1 MSVFYL
7 LIDIYSS
14 FVVLFVILVSEMV
27 VFMICMFELSMS
39 DDVEVEVLIL
49 VYYLSG
55 RKLCKMC
62 IKLLWCFVFLCVLI
76 VIFVVVVGVLIGYF
90 VYLVLK
96 LLCIKM
102 LFVSEDVYKKFVDE
116 VSIKELENNLR

>member
-39 DDVEVEVLIL
+39 DDVEVEVFIL
-49 VYYLSG
+49 VYY
-55 RKLCKMC
+55 
-62 IKLLWCFVFLCVLI
+62 
-76 VIFVVVVGVLIGYF
+76 
-90 VYLVLK
+90 
-96 LLCIKM
+96 
-102 LFVSEDVYKKFVDE
+102 
-116 VSIKELENNLR
+116 